1 MRSTAKLKKRILY
14 RTASMLFSTD
24 DSLTPAASSGH
35 VPVLLAEALEL
46 LAPRAGA
53 KILDGTFG
61 GGGHTRA
68 LLEAAEGVIVVA
80 LDRDPAAIERS
91 AVLKAEF
98 GDRFR
103 IHQINFGD
111 LGDLDETGFDGIL
124 FDFGLSSFQLD
135 TAERGFSFRSDAPAD
150 MRMNPD
156 AGLSAAEF
164 LETADEESLIRAV
177 RNYGE
182 EKRWRRVVE
191 SIIKAR
197 GTGRLQRT
205 HSLAELVTEA
215 VGPTPRGRKAVH
227 PATRTFQGIR
237 VEINDELSAIERG
250 LPAAFDRL
258 LPNGVLAAISFHS
271 LEDRIVKRFCRKMA
285 GRPEHSGD
293 YRTQDERVVSAKM
306 ISTRPIAPSDEEIL
320 SNPRSRS
327 SRLRAIR
334 KL

>member
-1 MRSTAKLKKRILY
+1 MS
-14 RTASMLFSTD
+14 SSTD
-24 DSLTPAASSGH
+24 ESLTPAASSGH
-35 VPVLLAEALEL
+35 VPVLLNETLEL

-53 KILDGTFG
+53 TILDGTFG

-68 LLEAAEGVIVVA
+68 LLESVDGVTVVA

-91 AVLKAEF
+91 SVLKAEF

-111 LGDLDETGFDGIL
+111 LGDLDEAGFDGVL

-135 TAERGFSFRSDAPAD
+135 TAERGFSFRSDAPVD

-156 AGLSAAEF
+156 SGISAAEF
-164 LETADEESLIRAV
+164 LETADEEALLRAV

-182 EKRWRRVVE
+182 EKRCRRVIE
-191 SIIKAR
+191 AIIKAR

-205 HSLAELVTEA
+205 HSLAELVAEA

-285 GRPEHSGD
+285 GRPEHSSD
-293 YRTQDERVVSAKM
+293 YRTQDERTVLAKM
-306 ISTRPIAPSDEEIL
+306 ISTRPIAPSEEEIRT
-320 SNPRSRS
+320 NPRSRS